1 MKKIG
6 FLGSGFALYGY
17 LKYFSLKKCNLYTLE
32 KYKTIIK
39 KRSDLNRIYSKII
52 FKRNDKELLD
62 HCNEVVVARRPID
75 QEKFIKYI
83 LKKKINLKKYYFEKP
98 LCSNP
103 KKSLKILYKLKK
115 NKFNFNIVIYFFIQ
129 IFTKNLSKLVNITLI
144 LIGNS
149 CLMI

>member
-1 MKKIG
+1 MKNIG

-52 FKRNDKELLD
+52 FKKNDKELLD

-75 QEKFIKYI
+75 QEKFLKNI
-83 LKKKINLKKYYFEKP
+83 LKKKINFKKYYF
-98 LCSNP
+98 
-103 KKSLKILYKLKK
+103 
-115 NKFNFNIVIYFFIQ
+115 
-129 IFTKNLSKLVNITLI
+129 
-144 LIGNS
+144 
-149 CLMI
+149 